1 MEKLNQTLS
10 EIYRISPYQTF
21 ANRTGFEKESYA
33 VYGEV
38 TQQSTDAIVSQ
49 FKEHFNENAVFYD
62 LGCGLGKMVS
72 HIALQYNIK
81 KACGVELSKER
92 INGANFIKETYCKG
106 INNISFIEG
115 DFLKQNISDATVV
128 YCDNTMYDNELTEK
142 IIGVLP
148 SNCLF
153 ICRRSIRNKTLNIQS
168 VDGSEFSTTY
178 HKTTIYYFIKS

>member
-10 EIYRISPYQTF
+10 EIYRTSPHQTF
-21 ANRTGFEKESYA
+21 ANRTAFEKESYA

-81 KACGVELSKER
+81 KHVVLNYLRKELMVL
-92 INGANFIKETYCKG
+92 IFIKETYCKG

-128 YCDNTMYDNELTEK
+128 YCDNTMYDKELTEK
-142 IIGVLP
+142 IIDVLP

-153 ICRRSIRNKTLNIQS
+153 ICRRSTRNKALDIQS
-168 VDGSEFSTTY
+168 LEGNDFSTTY
-178 HKTTIYYFIKS
+178 HNTTIYYFIKP

>member
-1 MEKLNQTLS
+1 MEKLNQTLF
-10 EIYRISPYQTF
+10 EVYKTSPYQIF
-21 ANRTGFEKESYA
+21 ANKTEFENGNYA

-38 TQQSTDAIVSQ
+38 TQQSTDAIVSH

-62 LGCGLGKMVS
+62 LGCGLGKMVA

-81 KACGVELSKER
+81 KVCGVELSKER
-92 INGANFIKETYCKG
+92 INGANYIKETYCKG

-153 ICRRSIRNKTLNIQS
+153 ICRRSIRNKALNIQS
-168 VDGSEFSTTY
+168 LEGNEFSTTY
-178 HKTTIYYFIKS
+178 HKTTIYYFIKL